1 MREKKKKICLEKKNI
16 QKNDG
21 AKGHTIYS
29 YVQFRLSTI

>member
-1 MREKKKKICLEKKNI
+1 MLREKKI